1 MHGYDELY
9 CPGRRS
15 IPGAGFL
22 QGLWRRRSCCAA
34 AAALA
39 YSISFVILKD
49 TVLASVF
56 LMVGGLLATPVLVA
70 IGARIPQPISVSA
83 LAAIVLGIAA
93 GLGSAVHGG
102 YDLANQLHPVATL
115 APDVPNPVDPRGL
128 LSFGIAGL
136 ALVVLGLVVAP
147 GGRIPRWLGVLA
159 TVNGVLLIGL
169 YLARLII
176 LNPADPLVLIPALL
190 TGFLLNPAWYL
201 GLAVW
206 FFRSATRS

>member
-1 MHGYDELY
+1 MTSSTALGFDVS
-9 CPGRRS
+9 PKPVSSKASG
-15 IPGAGFL
+15 GAAAA
-22 QGLWRRRSCCAA
+22 AA

-39 YSISFVILKD
+39 YSISFVIIKD
-49 TVLASVF
+49 ALLASLF
-56 LMVGGLLATPVLVA
+56 LMVGGLLATPVLIA
-70 IGARIPQPISVSA
+70 LGARLPQPIPVSA

-93 GLGSAVHGG
+93 GLGSAAQGG

-115 APDVPNPVDPRGL
+115 PPDVANPVDPRGL
-128 LSFGIAGL
+128 LSFGVAGL
-136 ALVVLGLVVAP
+136 ALLILGLVVAP

-176 LNPADPLVLIPALL
+176 LNPADPLVVMPALM

-201 GLAVW
+201 GLALW
-206 FFRSATRS
+206 FFRSATRP

>member
-1 MHGYDELY
+1 MTSSTVLGIDVSPNLVSSKAS
-9 CPGRRS
+9 GV
-15 IPGAGFL
+15 AAVA
-22 QGLWRRRSCCAA
+22 AA

-39 YSISFVILKD
+39 YSVSFVILKD
-49 TVLASVF
+49 AVLASLF
-56 LMVGGLLATPVLVA
+56 LMFGGLLATPVLIA
-70 IGARIPQPISVSA
+70 LGARFAQPVPVSA

-102 YDLANQLHPVATL
+102 YDLANQLHPVAAQAADL
-115 APDVPNPVDPRGL
+115 PNPVDPRGL
-128 LSFGIAGL
+128 LSFGVAGL
-136 ALVVLGLVVAP
+136 ALLILGLVVAP

-159 TVNGVLLIGL
+159 TVSGVLLIGL

-206 FFRSATRS
+206 FFRSAARP